1 MFCYREGD
9 LVNIPQ
15 DTWLFNE
22 ESLHKGLLF
31 PKRVMHE
38 PSIACVVS
46 SEKDGNLLKVLLK
59 MSIFWSKQR
68 MFTLQTGWS
77 AMLVELTRVRYAQLI
92 LYTI

>member
-9 LVNIPQ
+9 LVGIPQ

-31 PKRVMHE
+31 PKKVVNE

-46 SEKDGNLLKVLLK
+46 SEKEGNLLKVFIK
-59 MSIFWSKQR
+59 NEYF
-68 MFTLQTGWS
+68 
-77 AMLVELTRVRYAQLI
+77 LVKAKDVYFANGVVCDAS
-92 LYTI
+92 

>member
-9 LVNIPQ
+9 LVSIPQ

-31 PKRVMHE
+31 PKKIINE

-46 SEKDGNLLKVLLK
+46 SEKEGNLLKVFIK
-59 MSIFWSKQR
+59 NEYF
-68 MFTLQTGWS
+68 
-77 AMLVELTRVRYAQLI
+77 LVKAKDVHFANRVVSHAS
-92 LYTI
+92 

>member
-1 MFCYREGD
+1 MFCYCEGD

-31 PKRVMHE
+31 PKKVVNE

-46 SEKDGNLLKVLLK
+46 SEKEGNLLKVFIKNEYFLVK
-59 MSIFWSKQR
+59 AKDVHFANR
-68 MFTLQTGWS
+68 MVCDAS
-77 AMLVELTRVRYAQLI
+77 
-92 LYTI
+92 

>member
-31 PKRVMHE
+31 PKRVVNE

-46 SEKDGNLLKVLLK
+46 SEKEGNLLKVFIKNEYFLVK
-59 MSIFWSKQR
+59 SKDVHFANR
-68 MFTLQTGWS
+68 
-77 AMLVELTRVRYAQLI
+77 LVSNAS
-92 LYTI
+92 

>member
-1 MFCYREGD
+1 MFCYCEGD

-31 PKRVMHE
+31 PKKVIDE

-46 SEKDGNLLKVLLK
+46 SEKEGNLLKVFIKNEYFLVK
-59 MSIFWSKQR
+59 SKDVH
-68 MFTLQTGWS
+68 F
-77 AMLVELTRVRYAQLI
+77 ANRVVRNAC
-92 LYTI
+92 

>member
-9 LVNIPQ
+9 LISIPQ

-31 PKRVMHE
+31 PKKVVNE

-46 SEKDGNLLKVLLK
+46 SEKEGNLMKVFIKNEYFLVK
-59 MSIFWSKQR
+59 SKDVH
-68 MFTLQTGWS
+68 FAAGVVS
-77 AMLVELTRVRYAQLI
+77 NAS
-92 LYTI
+92 

>member
-15 DTWLFNE
+15 NTWLFNE

-31 PKRVMHE
+31 PKRIINE

-46 SEKDGNLLKVLLK
+46 SEKDGNLLKVFIKNEYFLVK
-59 MSIFWSKQR
+59 SKDVH
-68 MFTLQTGWS
+68 F
-77 AMLVELTRVRYAQLI
+77 ANRVVCNAS
-92 LYTI
+92 

>member
-9 LVNIPQ
+9 LVSIPQ

-31 PKRVMHE
+31 PKKVINE

-46 SEKDGNLLKVLLK
+46 CEKEGNLLKVFIKNEYYLVK
-59 MSIFWSKQR
+59 SKDVYFTSR
-68 MFTLQTGWS
+68 MVCDAS
-77 AMLVELTRVRYAQLI
+77 
-92 LYTI
+92 

>member
-1 MFCYREGD
+1 MFCYCEGD

-31 PKRVMHE
+31 PKKVVHE

-46 SEKDGNLLKVLLK
+46 SEKEGNLLKVFIKNEYFLVK
-59 MSIFWSKQR
+59 SKDVHFANR
-68 MFTLQTGWS
+68 M
-77 AMLVELTRVRYAQLI
+77 VRDAC
-92 LYTI
+92 

>member
-9 LVNIPQ
+9 LVIIPQ

-31 PKRVMHE
+31 PKKVINE

-46 SEKDGNLLKVLLK
+46 SEKEGNLLKVFIKNEYFLVK
-59 MSIFWSKQR
+59 SKDVHFANR
-68 MFTLQTGWS
+68 
-77 AMLVELTRVRYAQLI
+77 LVRDAC
-92 LYTI
+92 

>member
-9 LVNIPQ
+9 LVSIPQ

-31 PKRVMHE
+31 PKKVIHE

-46 SEKDGNLLKVLLK
+46 SEKEVNLLKVFIKNEYFLVK
-59 MSIFWSKQR
+59 SKDVHFANR
-68 MFTLQTGWS
+68 
-77 AMLVELTRVRYAQLI
+77 LVCNAS
-92 LYTI
+92 

>member
-1 MFCYREGD
+1 MFCYCEGD

-31 PKRVMHE
+31 PKKVIDE

-46 SEKDGNLLKVLLK
+46 SEKEGNLLKVFIKNEYFLVK
-59 MSIFWSKQR
+59 SKDVH
-68 MFTLQTGWS
+68 FATG
-77 AMLVELTRVRYAQLI
+77 MVRNAC
-92 LYTI
+92 

>member
-9 LVNIPQ
+9 LVSIPQ

-31 PKRVMHE
+31 PKKVINE

-46 SEKDGNLLKVLLK
+46 CEKEGNLLKVFIKNEYYLVK
-59 MSIFWSKQR
+59 SKDVHFTNR
-68 MFTLQTGWS
+68 MVCDAG
-77 AMLVELTRVRYAQLI
+77 
-92 LYTI
+92 

>member
-9 LVNIPQ
+9 LVSIPQ

-31 PKRVMHE
+31 PKKVVHE

-46 SEKDGNLLKVLLK
+46 SEKEGNLLKVFIK
-59 MSIFWSKQR
+59 NEYF
-68 MFTLQTGWS
+68 
-77 AMLVELTRVRYAQLI
+77 LVKAKDVHFANGVVRNVS
-92 LYTI
+92 